1 MKAQQNRASDQMKK
15 ITDLLCEEAMTAM
28 ELSRKLDISPSLVSH
43 YIRKLTD
50 MGYVKLS
57 GMDIVGSCNARA
69 KVWIGTMKFTQAP
82 KPERPKRININ
93 SLTRWVGG
101 NPFERITT

>member
-15 ITDLLCEEAMTAM
+15 ITDLLCTEAMTAM

-57 GMDIVGSCNARA
+57 GMAMVGSCNALA
-69 KVWIGTMKFTQAP
+69 KVWSCTRQFTPEP
-82 KPERPKRININ
+82 KQEKPKRINIK
-93 SLTRWVGG
+93 SLTNWVGG